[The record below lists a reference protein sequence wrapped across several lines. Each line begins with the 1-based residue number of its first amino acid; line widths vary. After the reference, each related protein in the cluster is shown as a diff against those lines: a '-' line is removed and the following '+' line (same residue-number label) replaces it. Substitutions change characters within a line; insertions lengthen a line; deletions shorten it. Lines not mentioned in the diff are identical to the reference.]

1 MYSIRMSAAKL
12 TLKLEKSAIRKA
24 KTYAKAN
31 RTSLSR
37 MVESYFN
44 GIAVASGGASSP
56 KISPIVRSLS
66 GILKNKEIDYKKE
79 MTKILSEK
87 HGIC

>member
-1 MYSIRMSAAKL
+1 MSAAKL

-37 MVESYFN
+37 LVESYFN
-44 GIAVASGGASSP
+44 EIAAAPKASIKP
-56 KISPIVRSLS
+56 KISPRVRALS
-66 GILKNKEIDYKKE
+66 GIIKDKDIDYKTE
-79 MTKILSEK
+79 LTKILTRK
-87 HGIC
+87 HGLS